1 MGNWEIHIP
10 ARKKQPVSE
19 QTVVKLTPEAY
30 NALVDIYNE
39 STLSLKQ
46 IASLL
51 IVAAADKVVYDKE
64 LLV

>member
-1 MGNWEIHIP
+1 MREDKIHIP

-30 NALVDIYNE
+30 NTIVDIYNE

-51 IVAAADKVVYDKE
+51 ILNAADRVVYDKE
-64 LLV
+64 EY

>member
-1 MGNWEIHIP
+1 MVIHIP
-10 ARKKQPVSE
+10 ARKKQPVEE

-51 IVAAADKVVYDKE
+51 IVKSVDRVVFDKE
-64 LLV
+64 DGR

>member
-1 MGNWEIHIP
+1 MADGLIHIP
-10 ARKKQPVSE
+10 ARKKQPVEE

-51 IVAAADKVVYDKE
+51 IVKSVDRVVFDKE
-64 LLV
+64 DGR

>member
-10 ARKKQPVSE
+10 ARKKQQVSE

-64 LLV
+64 DK